1 MMLKWLSLLL
11 LILLL
16 AGCSD
21 PDWHTTDI
29 SEAMPDLDLRL
40 TDENGQQVEEDAF
53 AGKTTLLYFGY
64 THCPDICPTSLAK
77 IAAAIKRL
85 DEPERDE
92 LQVLFVSVD
101 PERDTKAS
109 LRQYTEI
116 FGPQFIGLTGDSSQL
131 DALTNRYKVSYSY
144 GEKDANGRYDVSH
157 SSGIFVFDEQ
167 GQARLLMRGSDPI
180 SSIVNDVERLM
191 AEG

>member
-1 MMLKWLSLLL
+1 MLKWLSLLL